1 MAHTERSPYLPPL
14 PNPWPRPPDLLP
26 SLPPVDV
33 DGAVAPV
40 VSGPAESP
48 TRSETEARPRV
59 QLAGR
64 LGQNPTL
71 RTTPNGVLVARF
83 PLGVK
88 DQDDL
93 SKTTWHTVLA
103 FRDRAEQVR
112 DQLKRGDAVEVVGY
126 RHERTVPGRHGPRTV
141 AEIYATLIKRR

>member
-1 MAHTERSPYLPPL
+1 MARKEHLPHL
-14 PNPWPRPPDLLP
+14 PALPDPWPRPPDFIP
-26 SLPPVDV
+26 ALPPVDT
-33 DGAVAPV
+33 DGESAPV
-40 VSGPAESP
+40 VRGPGETPAP
-48 TRSETEARPRV
+48 SETEARPRV

-88 DQDDL
+88 DQDDVN
-93 SKTTWHTVLA
+93 TTHWHTVLA
-103 FRDRAEQVR
+103 FRARAEQVR
-112 DQLKRGDAVEVVGY
+112 DQLHRGDAVEVVGY
-126 RHERTVPGRHGPRTV
+126 RHERTVPGRNGPRTV